1 MPLYDYYCAACDVH
15 DETFVALAD
24 YDPNGLPCPDCGAQA
39 KRGVPA
45 VLTVG
50 PMPSKPLTIKQ
61 IGRSFESN
69 GELRRYKAEHPE
81 ARFVEPSS
89 REWRTHVD
97 KTREKCEASAKRHGF
112 RDHEARQNWRK
123 DNAKREKNPNIT

>member
-1 MPLYDYYCAACDVH
+1 MPLYDYHCSACDVS
-15 DETFVALAD
+15 DEVFVPLAD
-24 YDPNGLPCPDCGAQA
+24 YDPKGVPCPDCGALA

-69 GELRRYKAEHPE
+69 GELRRYKSEHPE
-81 ARFVEPSS
+81 ARFVEPNSS
-89 REWRTHVD
+89 EWRNHVD
-97 KTREKCEASAKRHGF
+97 ATRAKCEATAKKHGF
-112 RDHEARQNWRK
+112 RDHDHRRQHRK
-123 DNAKREKNPNIT
+123 DNKNKSHGANP